1 MKKKIS
7 GLIRGRLAD
16 GTPNPID
23 LHVGKRV
30 HLRRTILHMS
40 QERLAEE
47 LGITFQQ
54 VQKYEKG
61 LNRIGASRLWDLA
74 QVLGVNIDY
83 FYQNLDQTTM
93 NKSPRNI
100 KSPLHCAQDLPDV
113 NMEDWFRKDVIE
125 LVNAYLRI
133 KNKDLNQQIVNLVL
147 AMSPPKKEKKPNTP
161 EDDAYTN
168 PPDYIKEFNSKIH
181 H

>member
-1 MKKKIS
+1 MKKFTN
-7 GLIRGRLAD
+7 GTVRGRLSD
-16 GTPNPID
+16 GAPNPID
-23 LHVGKRV
+23 VHVGERL

-83 FYQNLDQTTM
+83 FYQNLDAKTIE
-93 NKSPRNI
+93 KSPRKI
-100 KSPLHCAQDLPDV
+100 SPHQGFSEDV
-113 NMEDWFRKDVIE
+113 PEIDMDDWFKKDVVE
-125 LVNAYLRI
+125 LVHSYLKI
-133 KNKDLNQQIVNLVL
+133 KDKNIRQNVLNLVQS
-147 AMSPPKKEKKPNTP
+147 MVPVKKERKFT
-161 EDDAYTN
+161 EADDAALN
-168 PPDYIKEFNSKIH
+168 PPDYVKNKKL
-181 H
+181 